1 MNEQMRRC
9 AVGLL
14 ALGLTSSFSLAAAAQ
29 VLVDDDDNYVVEER
43 YIEDDPVP
51 PFAQFDDDDDDD
63 EDVDEVRVVYR
74 SDGMQRC
81 AATFRSFDAATG
93 TYVGY
98 DGVTRLCPYLD

>member
-14 ALGLTSSFSLAAAAQ
+14 ALGLTSSFGLAAAAQ
-29 VLVDDDDNYVVEER
+29 EFDDEDGYVVEER
-43 YIEDDPVP
+43 YLTDESDPPVTMY
-51 PFAQFDDDDDDD
+51 DDDND
-63 EDVDEVRVVYR
+63 EDDVDEVRVVYR
-74 SDGMQRC
+74 GGEQRC